1 MKKVKLIIAAVA
13 MLSLVSSSAVYADG
27 FAPGEGLYIGG
38 YFGHTAGHMSAKVVS
53 TDYNFPTTTT
63 RSTNTHELTEGGVG
77 LSGTE
82 GGGYMGYGYK
92 MGDLYIGVEGGYAW
106 GGAKFE
112 ATSTKD
118 IEVSASGDD
127 TNDYTF
133 NKVSAE
139 AKYTANLGGR
149 IGVYLNPDSLLTFG
163 GGVTAS
169 EFDATWGAFS
179 ETYYAG
185 GGRFSAAIDSR
196 LSAIDPNLSVRIEAH
211 FTDYMKASV
220 NAIGTS
226 QGRDGMND
234 SEVSGQA
241 YGSRIGL
248 QYSFFDA
255 NSLF

>member
-1 MKKVKLIIAAVA
+1 MRKLIIAAVA
-13 MLSLVSSSAVYADG
+13 VFGLVSVSSTTAFADG
-27 FAPGEGLYIGG
+27 FAPGEGLYVGA
-38 YFGHTAGHMSAKVVS
+38 YFGHTAGHLAAKVS
-53 TDYNFPTTTT
+53 TEDAGAPGTGLI
-63 RSTNTHELTEGGVG
+63 STHELTEGGVG

-139 AKYTANLGGR
+139 AQYTANLGGR
-149 IGVYLNPDSLLTFG
+149 IGLYLNADSLLTLG

-185 GGRFSAAIDSR
+185 GPRFSAAIDSR

-211 FTDYMKASV
+211 FTDYMTASV